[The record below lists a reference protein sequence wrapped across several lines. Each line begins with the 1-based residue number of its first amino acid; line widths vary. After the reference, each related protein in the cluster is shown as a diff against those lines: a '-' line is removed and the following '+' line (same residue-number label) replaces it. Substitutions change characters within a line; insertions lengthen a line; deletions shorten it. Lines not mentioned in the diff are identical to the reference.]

1 MAYNNKQKSKAYRK
15 KASDFQEL
23 AQFLNNTVED
33 VSFTETVTSV
43 ADNHS
48 VTSEQQGDVAAFHQS
63 NEVDSSDLS
72 PIKTPVQ
79 AESVIMSNAAQNTTP
94 TASDMA
100 AVAALFQLMQNMGA
114 AGAASSPAAPTAEQQ
129 ELAQL
134 RTQVAALTNQPA
146 ALTPEQQQIKDLK
159 EQVALLLQ
167 TRGQT
172 PVPTPVPVLAHRV
185 HAAPQQHEVLT
196 AGEFLAAVKNLPAPV
211 VNVTPSYGGGF
222 SHRDDSFFSQV
233 REMDAA
239 ELIGTAIGATLV
251 GGAAVVGGMWIY
263 DKFIKS

>member
-1 MAYNNKQKSKAYRK
+1 MAYHNKQKSKAYRK

-23 AQFLNNTVED
+23 TQLLNNTVED

-43 ADNHS
+43 TDNHS
-48 VTSEQQGDVAAFHQS
+48 VTSEQKGDVAAFHQS
-63 NEVDSSDLS
+63 NEVSDQDLS
-72 PIKTPVQ
+72 PITPTQ
-79 AESVIMSNAAQNTTP
+79 AEGNSMSAAQNTTAHS
-94 TASDMA
+94 ASDMA
-100 AVAALFQLMQNMGA
+100 AVAALLNLMQSMQPA
-114 AGAASSPAAPTAEQQ
+114 PAAPTAEQQ

-134 RTQVAALTNQPA
+134 RAQVAALTKPVS
-146 ALTPEQQQIKDLK
+146 LSPEQQQIKDLK

-167 TRGQT
+167 ARGQA
-172 PVPTPVPVLAHRV
+172 PAPAPVPVLAHRV
-185 HAAPQQHEVLT
+185 HTAAPQQHEVLT

-233 REMDAA
+233 REMDAG

-251 GGAAVVGGMWIY
+251 GGAAVVGGMWLY
-263 DKFIKS
+263 DKFVKS